1 MPKSKASKNEKT
13 KSDRADMFSLLAGGL
28 DDPEP
33 TPVPEPEPEPAPIPE
48 PEPEATPA
56 PVEEALAKP
65 LQERL
70 APTPLA
76 TPTPQPIAED
86 ETSKQVNETTSK
98 RKKRKKTGKRSD
110 DAYMQTGMFLPVELV
125 QEVKGYLSF
134 DGNRQTIGDLTEGL
148 LQTWADEKKA
158 ELAKRLSE

>member
-13 KSDRADMFSLLAGGL
+13 KNDRAEMFSLLAGGL

-33 TPVPEPEPEPAPIPE
+33 TPSPEPEPEPIPSPE
-48 PEPEATPA
+48 PGLMLA
-56 PVEEALAKP
+56 PVEEAIAP
-65 LQERL
+65 APTS
-70 APTPLA
+70 APTP
-76 TPTPQPIAED
+76 TSQPISED
-86 ETSKQVNETTSK
+86 DASEQVNKSTSK

-125 QEVKGYLSF
+125 QEVKGYLAF

>member
-1 MPKSKASKNEKT
+1 MPKSKSEKT

-28 DDPEP
+28 DEPAP
-33 TPVPEPEPEPAPIPE
+33 TPAPEPEPTSAPE
-48 PEPEATPA
+48 PEVPVSPA

-65 LQERL
+65 LQERIAP
-70 APTPLA
+70 APTPA
-76 TPTPQPIAED
+76 PIPQPIAED
-86 ETSKQVNETTSK
+86 ESSKRVNESTNK

-125 QEVKGYLSF
+125 QEVKGYLAF

-148 LQTWADEKKA
+148 LQQWASEKKA
-158 ELAKRLSE
+158 DLAKRLSE

>member
-1 MPKSKASKNEKT
+1 MPKSKASKSEKT

-33 TPVPEPEPEPAPIPE
+33 TPVPEPSPE
-48 PEPEATPA
+48 PEPEATLA

-65 LQERL
+65 LQERTAP
-70 APTPLA
+70 APTP
-76 TPTPQPIAED
+76 TPTPLPIAED
-86 ETSKQVNETTSK
+86 ETSKQVNESTSK
-98 RKKRKKTGKRSD
+98 RKQRKKTGKRSD

-125 QEVKGYLSF
+125 QEVKGYLAF

>member
-1 MPKSKASKNEKT
+1 MPKSKATKSEKT
-13 KSDRADMFSLLAGGL
+13 KNDRAEMFSLLAGGL
-28 DDPEP
+28 DEPAPTPEPEP
-33 TPVPEPEPEPAPIPE
+33 TPAPEPEVTP
-48 PEPEATPA
+48 TPA
-56 PVEEALAKP
+56 PVEEAVAKQP
-65 LQERL
+65 QASPEIVPE
-70 APTPLA
+70 PTPP
-76 TPTPQPIAED
+76 PTTED
-86 ETSKQVNETTSK
+86 EPSKQVNASTSK

-125 QEVKGYLSF
+125 QEVKGYLAF

>member
-1 MPKSKASKNEKT
+1 MPKSKASKSEKT
-13 KSDRADMFSLLAGGL
+13 KNDRAEMFSLLAGGL

-33 TPVPEPEPEPAPIPE
+33 TPSPTAPIPE
-48 PEPEATPA
+48 PPPAPESEPEATPTQ
-56 PVEEALAKP
+56 VEEVI
-65 LQERL
+65 
-70 APTPLA
+70 APA
-76 TPTPQPIAED
+76 STPTPIPQPMAEGD
-86 ETSKQVNETTSK
+86 ESKQVNESTSK

>member
-1 MPKSKASKNEKT
+1 MPKSKASKSEKT
-13 KSDRADMFSLLAGGL
+13 KNDRAEMFSLLAGGL

-33 TPVPEPEPEPAPIPE
+33 TSAPTAPIPE
-48 PEPEATPA
+48 PPPAPESEPTPA
-56 PVEEALAKP
+56 QVEEALAKP
-65 LQERL
+65 LQERI
-70 APTPLA
+70 APAP
-76 TPTPQPIAED
+76 TPTPQPAAED
-86 ETSKQVNETTSK
+86 ELSKQVNESTSK
-98 RKKRKKTGKRSD
+98 RRKRKKTGKRSD

-158 ELAKRLSE
+158 DLAKRLSE

>member
-1 MPKSKASKNEKT
+1 MPKSKASKSEKT
-13 KSDRADMFSLLAGGL
+13 KNDRAEMFSLLAGGL

-33 TPVPEPEPEPAPIPE
+33 TSAPTAPIPE
-48 PEPEATPA
+48 PPPAPEPEAPPA
-56 PVEEALAKP
+56 PVEEAIAP
-65 LQERL
+65 AP
-70 APTPLA
+70 APTP
-76 TPTPQPIAED
+76 TPTPQPIAEGD
-86 ETSKQVNETTSK
+86 ASKQVNESTSK
-98 RKKRKKTGKRSD
+98 RRKRKKTGKRSD

>member
-1 MPKSKASKNEKT
+1 MPKSKASKSEKT
-13 KSDRADMFSLLAGGL
+13 RNDRAEMFSLLASGL
-28 DDPEP
+28 DDPAP
-33 TPVPEPEPEPAPIPE
+33 TPKPEPAEPAPSSK

-65 LQERL
+65 LQERI
-70 APTPLA
+70 APAPIP
-76 TPTPQPIAED
+76 TPTPQPIAEND
-86 ETSKQVNETTSK
+86 TSKQVNESTSK

-158 ELAKRLSE
+158 KLAKRLSE

>member
-1 MPKSKASKNEKT
+1 MPKSKASKSEKT
-13 KSDRADMFSLLAGGL
+13 KNDRAEMFSLLAGGL
-28 DDPEP
+28 DEPAPSSPALEPEP
-33 TPVPEPEPEPAPIPE
+33 TPAPEPEP
-48 PEPEATPA
+48 TPA
-56 PVEEALAKP
+56 PVEEAIAP
-65 LQERL
+65 
-70 APTPLA
+70 APTPS
-76 TPTPQPIAED
+76 PQPIAED
-86 ETSKQVNETTSK
+86 ESSKRVNETTSK

-148 LQTWADEKKA
+148 LQTWAEEKKA

>member
-1 MPKSKASKNEKT
+1 MPKSKASKSEKT

-33 TPVPEPEPEPAPIPE
+33 TPASAEPTPDPPAA
-48 PEPEATPA
+48 PEPEAPPD

-65 LQERL
+65 LQERI
-70 APTPLA
+70 APTPPP

-86 ETSKQVNETTSK
+86 DASKQVNESTSK